1 MDELMEQQRTA
12 PAPSGNNQMMINRQA
27 QEVQAAMVIAKKFPR
42 DEFEAAE
49 RIKRACQRRS
59 LAGQAVYAYP
69 RGGGSG
75 FPAHLLDLLKHLLR
89 HGGI

>member
-27 QEVQAAMVIAKKFPR
+27 QEVQAAMVIAKNFRVMNLRRPSVSKGR
-42 DEFEAAE
+42 VREEALQD
-49 RIKRACQRRS
+49 RLYTLIP
-59 LAGQAVYAYP
+59 V
-69 RGGGSG
+69 GGSG

>member
-49 RIKRACQRRS
+49 RIKRAC
-59 LAGQAVYAYP
+59 
-69 RGGGSG
+69 
-75 FPAHLLDLLKHLLR
+75 LLDLLKHLLR